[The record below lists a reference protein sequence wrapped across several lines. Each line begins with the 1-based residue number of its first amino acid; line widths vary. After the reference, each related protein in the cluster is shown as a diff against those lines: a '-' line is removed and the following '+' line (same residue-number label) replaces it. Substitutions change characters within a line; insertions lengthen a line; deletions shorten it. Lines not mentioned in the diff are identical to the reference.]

1 MLVIFEKM
9 ALLVIIL
16 ALGYICAKLRLVG
29 LEFNKGLSKM
39 VMNVFLA
46 GMILSSVINKDLDM
60 TKGDMLFGIGM
71 LTVMQLICLAV
82 GYITPA
88 AMRIKGGDKG
98 MYRLVTSFSNLGF
111 MGVPVIAAVYGE
123 NAIFFASL
131 GNIPFSILLYTVGV
145 MFLQHG
151 SDNKEKINLKSM
163 INVPIIATVIAT
175 VIFVFEIPMPLLVED
190 VASML
195 SDACI
200 PLSMMCIGLS
210 LGNVSIKD
218 AFIHPRIYGMNFM
231 RLVAAPIAVW
241 FVLHFFITD
250 IVMLGSIVI
259 VAACPPAVV
268 CAILGMDY
276 GRDGVEASETIFVGT
291 VLSMFTIPLLI
302 SLLGL
307 NIA

>member
-16 ALGYICAKLRLVG
+16 ALGYICAKIKLVG
-29 LEFNKGLSKM
+29 PEFNKGLSKM

-71 LTVMQLICLAV
+71 LAVMQLICLAV

-88 AMRIKGGDKG
+88 AMRIKDGDKG
-98 MYRLVTSFSNLGF
+98 IYRLVTSFSNLGF
-111 MGVPVIAAVYGE
+111 MGVPIIAAVYGE

-131 GNIPFSILLYTVGV
+131 GNIPFNILLYTVGV
-145 MFLQHG
+145 MFLQRG
-151 SDNKEKINLKSM
+151 SDRKEKINIKSM
-163 INVPIIATVIAT
+163 INVPIIATVVAT
-175 VIFVFEIPMPLLVED
+175 IIFMFEIPMPQIVED
-190 VASML
+190 AADML

-210 LGNVSIKD
+210 LGNVSIKE

-231 RLVAAPIAVW
+231 RLLIAPIAVW
-241 FVLHFFITD
+241 FVLQFFITD

-259 VAACPPAVV
+259 IAACPPAVV

-276 GRDGVEASETIFVGT
+276 GRDGVEASEAIFVGT

>member
-16 ALGYICAKLRLVG
+16 ALGYICAKIRLVG
-29 LEFNKGLSKM
+29 PEFNKGLSKM

-131 GNIPFSILLYTVGV
+131 GNIPFNILLYTVGV

-151 SDNKEKINLKSM
+151 SDKKEKLNLKSM

-175 VIFVFEIPMPLLVED
+175 VIFVFEIPMPLIVED
-190 VASML
+190 VTGML

-218 AFIHPRIYGMNFM
+218 TFIHPRIYGMNFM
-231 RLVAAPIAVW
+231 RLLVAPIAVW
-241 FVLHFFITD
+241 FVLRFFITD

-259 VAACPPAVV
+259 IAACPPAVI

-307 NIA
+307 SIV